1 MTSIGIDH
9 VCTPRTGSVYDL
21 TEFWKLGILFFLRA
35 TVDSRC
41 QNGSHPFCL
50 EFSLIFF
57 MTGWAI
63 ALLETEKIKHF
74 FLSLSSRARS
84 ITFCAGQVSFS
95 CWKNLGLRNTKLFNI
110 LWKEPIINDVS
121 LRCCC
126 RCYCYYCRGKFELI
140 FLWSAGNRP
149 EQFHAL
155 SRFSFLV
162 WLHNYQ
168 W

>member
-74 FLSLSSRARS
+74 FLS
-84 ITFCAGQVSFS
+84 SFS
-95 CWKNLGLRNTKLFNI
+95 IVTRSFNHLLRWTGVF
-110 LWKEPIINDVS
+110 
-121 LRCCC
+121 
-126 RCYCYYCRGKFELI
+126 
-140 FLWSAGNRP
+140 FLLEKSRP
-149 EQFHAL
+149 TQ
-155 SRFSFLV
+155 
-162 WLHNYQ
+162 YQ
-168 W
+168 IVQYIVEGADYQ